1 MKIPVKPHSQVG
13 IITSA
18 VDEDYLLMNL
28 KSFDPYGVIIG
39 GTTTL
44 WDLIIYLSQ
53 TAGVDIKDEKEI
65 LASEIAAAKIYPAI
79 LMSYLQALRAQ
90 KNIAD
95 KCPIFVSNV
104 STSDGIFTEDEW
116 WFEMTMGSN
125 GKYPSVQ
132 GIEDFITRIN
142 PVWKTVNEY
151 PLLNFPAGYY
161 LQWVPNKTTAEMRAL
176 RVLMGTYA
184 EAYRTFCMKSK
195 IKLKVLDPEAFCG
208 REVKEFKQFDYGN
221 KDYIFW
227 AGSGG
232 YVSIRNGAN
241 ADYNMIT
248 SRTQSTGEAFDVTTA
263 NWLSARDKYYVIPE
277 DGEPSDLCAA
287 IQMLFPHNAQ
297 NLLGAVV
304 PNDGGGIND
313 DTLEAA
319 DVMGAQLSRHDP
331 ATTKDTTAV
340 AMDRALLCKLF
351 PALPLMFADQDF
363 AQAAF
368 LKETEE
374 AGETTK
380 VDWKYMAGGN
390 RTLGFDTN
398 IWDNSNALLV
408 QTFLQEM
415 FGKSGKQ
422 VTQPKPRYTRVKKKA
437 VKTIGDAL

>member
-28 KSFDPYGVIIG
+28 KSFDPHGVIIG

-65 LASEIAAAKIYPAI
+65 LAAEIAAAKIYPAI

-161 LQWVPNKTTAEMRAL
+161 VQWVPNKTTAVMRAL

-184 EAYRTFCMKSK
+184 EAYRTFCMKSNM
-195 IKLKVLDPEAFCG
+195 LVSEMVL
-208 REVKEFKQFDYGN
+208 
-221 KDYIFW
+221 
-227 AGSGG
+227 
-232 YVSIRNGAN
+232 
-241 ADYNMIT
+241 MLIT
-248 SRTQSTGEAFDVTTA
+248 
-263 NWLSARDKYYVIPE
+263 I
-277 DGEPSDLCAA
+277 
-287 IQMLFPHNAQ
+287 
-297 NLLGAVV
+297 
-304 PNDGGGIND
+304 
-313 DTLEAA
+313 
-319 DVMGAQLSRHDP
+319 
-331 ATTKDTTAV
+331 
-340 AMDRALLCKLF
+340 
-351 PALPLMFADQDF
+351 
-363 AQAAF
+363 
-368 LKETEE
+368 
-374 AGETTK
+374 
-380 VDWKYMAGGN
+380 
-390 RTLGFDTN
+390 
-398 IWDNSNALLV
+398 
-408 QTFLQEM
+408 
-415 FGKSGKQ
+415 
-422 VTQPKPRYTRVKKKA
+422 
-437 VKTIGDAL
+437 